1 MQPTNDLNVTDTIPL
16 ITPAAIKEKL
26 PMTVEANNTVVAA
39 RKVVQNILDGTD
51 KRLLCV
57 VGPCSIHD
65 SKIALEYAAALKAL
79 ANKVSDQ
86 IYLVM
91 RVYFEKP
98 RTSIGWKG
106 LINDPDLDGTYKI
119 EKGLMAARKILL
131 DINQMGVPA
140 GTEMLDPITP
150 QYITDLIAWSA
161 IGARTTESQ
170 THREMA
176 SGLSMPVGFK
186 NGTNGNLEVAINA
199 MKSAIHSH
207 HFVGIDKDSKVSIIQ
222 TKGNPYSHMVL
233 RGGDRPNYDV
243 VSVKE
248 TEDTLNQAK
257 LRNDIMIDCS
267 HDNSGKDPFKQE
279 MVLQEVIHQI
289 MNGNSSIMGIMI
301 EGNLKSGNQAY
312 RPNEPLEYGVSITD
326 KCLDWENTS
335 RIIEEARQELSKR
348 K

>member
-16 ITPAAIKEKL
+16 ITPATLKAQL
-26 PMTVEANNTVVAA
+26 PMTLEANKTVIEA
-39 RKVVQNILDGTD
+39 RQVVQNILDGAD
-51 KRLLCV
+51 PRILFV

-65 SKIALEYAAALKAL
+65 PNIALEYADALKAL
-79 ANKVSDQ
+79 AQEVEDQ
-86 IYLVM
+86 IYLIM

-98 RTSIGWKG
+98 RTTVGWKG

-119 EKGLMAARKILL
+119 EKGLTAARKILL
-131 DINQMGVPA
+131 DINQKGMPA

-186 NGTNGNLEVAINA
+186 NGTHGSLEVAINA

-207 HFVGIDKDSKVSIIQ
+207 HFVGIDQDSKVSIIQ
-222 TKGNPYSHMVL
+222 TKGNPYSHIVL

-248 TEDTLNQAK
+248 TEEALNQAS

-279 MVLQEVIHQI
+279 MVLKEVIHQI
-289 MNGNSSIMGIMI
+289 VNGSNSIMGIMI
-301 EGNLKSGNQAY
+301 ESNLKSGNQAY
-312 RPNEPLEYGVSITD
+312 KPNDPLEYGISITD
-326 KCLDWENTS
+326 KCLDWENTK
-335 RIIEEARQELSKR
+335 RIIKDAYQGLAKR
-348 K
+348 G